1 MLARA
6 SIDLA
11 AAMARLGEDTE
22 FSEEYERLKPRYA
35 LIAQIINA
43 RHEKNIYRLPNIIG
57 PTKGALRRVF

>member
-1 MLARA
+1 
-6 SIDLA
+6 
-11 AAMARLGEDTE
+11 MARLGEDTE